1 MREQQQPVRAAAAAD
16 ERATSASESRA
27 GERAALADERA
38 ALANERAALADER
51 AALANER
58 AQTPQCYTHSIS
70 YPDFSVTVCRS
81 MQLKRMCE

>member
-38 ALANERAALADER
+38 ALANERA
-51 AALANER
+51 
-58 AQTPQCYTHSIS
+58 QTPQCYTHSIS
-70 YPDFSVTVCRS
+70 YPDFSQCVEAC
-81 MQLKRMCE
+81 KRMCE

>member
-1 MREQQQPVRAAAAAD
+1 MSKRVAA
-16 ERATSASESRA
+16 A

-70 YPDFSVTVCRS
+70 YPDFSQCVEAC
-81 MQLKRMCE
+81 KRMCE